1 MFIEMVCA
9 WCKKFLGFKYAGQC
23 DKPLFYISHEIC
35 ISHGICLDCARK
47 LMQQVKIAPQQNL
60 ETFNSNPAPLRG
72 AKLLPTNAL
81 RNKIAAIFR
90 HRIF

>member
-9 WCKKFLGFKYAGQC
+9 WCKKFLGLKYTGEY

-35 ISHGICLDCARK
+35 ISHGICLDCAKK

-60 ETFNSNPAPLRG
+60 ETLKSNPSLLRG
-72 AKLLPTNAL
+72 AKLRPTNGPG
-81 RNKIAAIFR
+81 NNIAAIFR

>member
-23 DKPLFYISHEIC
+23 DKPLFF

-60 ETFNSNPAPLRG
+60 ETFKSDPAPLRG
-72 AKLLPTNAL
+72 VKLRPTNAP
-81 RNKIAAIFR
+81 RNNIAAIFC
-90 HRIF
+90 HRIFN